1 MSSSYSPVWFI
12 EKGVWRKEMNLTGD
26 ECFKEEFA
34 DTETFELSLKGRSG
48 LLGQGRQ
55 EDDSKYKGRPH

>member
-1 MSSSYSPVWFI
+1 
-12 EKGVWRKEMNLTGD
+12 MNLTGD